1 MSKRAR
7 EKRVAATSAEFEEAR
22 SRASAAAIVAERTDD
37 ALFVVDRTG
46 SKSARRKIVKE
57 QVAQAAH
64 VPVSKTER
72 ELLKKVQSG
81 RSLSAAK
88 KAAPSS
94 GGASVLKDLWGDDD
108 GGGGGTVTK
117 IKKPVATVAASL
129 AKRVAGPGFS
139 YNPSPDAHQDVL
151 AEALALEIQKRERDL
166 RESKSAT
173 RIGAGVGP
181 ESLSALTRSV
191 LVDSEDEDD
200 DEEGEGEGREGEDGG
215 DGAVR
220 KAKLKEKKTRAQRNK
235 ERKRKDIEAGR
246 SQEQGEKKLLK
257 AIEQLPTLIKS
268 IEKEEQKAAA
278 LRELRKVQAQSS
290 LDTTALSYED
300 AGAVPLT
307 DELSGSLRRVIPKGS
322 NLTSAVGK
330 FKSTGAFQ
338 FRDKFKR
345 KKGDTMQKTRRRVWV
360 AKHKYTDV

>member
-108 GGGGGTVTK
+108 GGGGTVTK

-151 AEALALEIQKRERDL
+151 AEALALEIKKRERDL

-173 RIGAGVGP
+173 RNGAGVGP

-191 LVDSEDEDD
+191 LVDSEDEDEDD
-200 DEEGEGEGREGEDGG
+200 DEEGEGEGEDGG